1 MEEIMMSWRCLID
14 TLPFSNAII
23 MIGEID
29 ESPISMQL
37 VMARALLYMKVAEEN
52 LGRYIQVQPEC
63 YNYPEAKKG
72 KIVVKFHVLFPDKKQ
87 LEKFKKELSL
97 LN

>member
-1 MEEIMMSWRCLID
+1 MEEIYMSWRCLID

-29 ESPISMQL
+29 ESPVSMQVL
-37 VMARALLYMKVAEEN
+37 IARALFYMQVAERN
-52 LGRYIQVQPEC
+52 LGTYIQAQPEC
-63 YNYPEAKKG
+63 YNYPKAKKG
-72 KIVVKFHVLFPDKKQ
+72 RIVLQFHVLFPNKEQ
-87 LEKFKKELSL
+87 FEKFKKELSL

>member
-1 MEEIMMSWRCLID
+1 MEEISMSWRCLVD
-14 TLPFSNAII
+14 TLPFPNAII

-29 ESPISMQL
+29 ESPISMQ
-37 VMARALLYMKVAEEN
+37 VIMTRAFLYMEVAEKN

-63 YNYPEAKKG
+63 YNYPAFKKG
-72 KIVVKFHVLFPDKKQ
+72 KIVAQFHVLFPDKEQ

>member
-1 MEEIMMSWRCLID
+1 MEEIYMSWRCLID

-29 ESPISMQL
+29 ESPVSMQVL
-37 VMARALLYMKVAEEN
+37 MTRALLYMEVAEKN
-52 LGRYIQVQPEC
+52 LGVFIQAQPEC
-63 YNYPEAKKG
+63 YNYPEAKAK
-72 KIVVKFHVLFPDKKQ
+72 KIVLQFNVLFPGREQ
-87 LEKFKKELSL
+87 IEKFKKELSL

>member
-1 MEEIMMSWRCLID
+1 MEEISMSWRCLID

-29 ESPISMQL
+29 ESPVSMQML
-37 VMARALLYMKVAEEN
+37 MARALLYMQVAEKN
-52 LGRYIQVQPEC
+52 MGTYIQAQPEC
-63 YNYPEAKKG
+63 FNFPPAKKG
-72 KIVVKFHVLFPDKKQ
+72 KIVLQFQVLFPDRNQ